1 MLAMNPADILHRL
14 EQKLHG
20 CDHADLGQ
28 FQIINLD
35 RVREGAGEQW
45 ERLKTKIFDV
55 SAHFIEKRIAD
66 EDVLVRCHEGFLVVF
81 DALDAA
87 AAEERVNAIS
97 TELNLFFL
105 GDEILRSLNIRS
117 RASRFETSQLHG
129 LMSGSLPIPPDA
141 APAEPAS
148 LSAEVEAEERPA
160 PRRVIDIDFR
170 RERTIAYRPVWD
182 STRQAMATQFVIP
195 RLTEKRTRQ
204 VFHGRAT
211 LRGRTEPRDHLEL
224 DRFTAH
230 AAMDAFRTAF
240 GKGRTVALCM
250 PVGIHTL
257 ALRSTRVALFEAL
270 TAIPM
275 DMRRYF
281 RLMVE
286 GITSGTPESTIRETL
301 GICHAFSPGVIV
313 SIEGEHPPFDRFN
326 GCNIA
331 MFVLDSGEPRWLHD
345 DRQRELAPE
354 RAVLR
359 AAAGLRASTCLTGIA
374 READITAATRLG
386 ARYFSGSIIADD
398 FPHPVIPHILTRE
411 DIRRRAAARHLV

>member
-1 MLAMNPADILHRL
+1 MLALNPADILHRL

-45 ERLKTKIFDV
+45 ERLKAKIFEV

-117 RASRFETSQLHG
+117 RATRCDTNQLRG
-129 LMSGSLPIPPDA
+129 MMSGSQPTSDA
-141 APAEPAS
+141 AGAEPAS
-148 LSAEVEAEERPA
+148 SSAEAEEAPA

-170 RERTIAYRPVWD
+170 RERSIAYRPVWD
-182 STRQAMATQFVIP
+182 STRQAVATQLVIP
-195 RLTEKRTRQ
+195 RLIEKRTRQ

-224 DRFTAH
+224 DRFTLH
-230 AAMDAFRTAF
+230 MAMDTFRAAF
-240 GKGRTVALCM
+240 GKGRTVALCL

-275 DMRRYF
+275 DTRRYF

-331 MFVLDSGEPRWLHD
+331 MFVLDSGDAHWLHD
-345 DRQRELAPE
+345 ERQRELTPE
-354 RAVLR
+354 RAALR
-359 AAAGLRASTCLTGIA
+359 AAAGLRASTCLTGIG
-374 READITAATRLG
+374 READIAAAIRLG
-386 ARYFSGSIIADD
+386 ARYFTGSIIADD

>member
-1 MLAMNPADILHRL
+1 MLALNPADILHRL

-45 ERLKTKIFDV
+45 ERLKAKIFEV

-117 RASRFETSQLHG
+117 RATRCDTSQLRG
-129 LMSGSLPIPPDA
+129 MMSGSQPTSGA
-141 APAEPAS
+141 AGAEPAS
-148 LSAEVEAEERPA
+148 SSKEAGSEEAPA

-170 RERTIAYRPVWD
+170 RERSIAYRPVWD
-182 STRQAMATQFVIP
+182 STRQAVATQLVIP
-195 RLTEKRTRQ
+195 RLIEKRTRQ

-224 DRFTAH
+224 DRFTLH
-230 AAMDAFRTAF
+230 TAMDAFRAAF
-240 GKGRTVALCM
+240 GKGRTVALCL

-331 MFVLDSGEPRWLHD
+331 MFVLDSGDARWLHD
-345 DRQRELAPE
+345 ERQRELTSE
-354 RAVLR
+354 RAALR

-374 READITAATRLG
+374 READIAAAIRLG
-386 ARYFSGSIIADD
+386 ARYFTGSIIADD

>member
-1 MLAMNPADILHRL
+1 MLALNPADILHRL

-45 ERLKTKIFDV
+45 ERLKAKIFEV

-117 RASRFETSQLHG
+117 RATRCDTNQLRG
-129 LMSGSLPIPPDA
+129 MMSGSQPTSDA
-141 APAEPAS
+141 AGAEPAS
-148 LSAEVEAEERPA
+148 SSAEAEEAPA

-170 RERTIAYRPVWD
+170 RERSIAYRPVWD
-182 STRQAMATQFVIP
+182 STRQAVATQLVIP
-195 RLTEKRTRQ
+195 RLIEKRTRQ

-224 DRFTAH
+224 DRFTLH
-230 AAMDAFRTAF
+230 TAMDAFRAAF
-240 GKGRTVALCM
+240 GKGRTVALCL

-275 DMRRYF
+275 EMRRYF

-326 GCNIA
+326 GCNIS
-331 MFVLDSGEPRWLHD
+331 MFVLDSGDARWLHD
-345 DRQRELAPE
+345 ERQRELTPE
-354 RAVLR
+354 RAALR
-359 AAAGLRASTCLTGIA
+359 AAAGLRASTCLTGIG
-374 READITAATRLG
+374 READIAAAIRLG
-386 ARYFSGSIIADD
+386 VRYLTGSIIADD

-411 DIRRRAAARHLV
+411 DIRRRAASRHLV

>member
-1 MLAMNPADILHRL
+1 MLALNPADILHRL

-45 ERLKTKIFDV
+45 ERLKAKIFEV

-87 AAEERVNAIS
+87 AAEDRVNAIS

-117 RASRFETSQLHG
+117 RATRCDTHQLRG
-129 LMSGSLPIPPDA
+129 MMSGAQPTSGA
-141 APAEPAS
+141 AGAEPAS
-148 LSAEVEAEERPA
+148 SSAEAGLEEAPA

-170 RERTIAYRPVWD
+170 RERSIAYRPVWD
-182 STRQAMATQFVIP
+182 STRQAVATQLVIP
-195 RLTEKRTRQ
+195 RLIEKRTRQ

-224 DRFTAH
+224 DRFTLH
-230 AAMDAFRTAF
+230 TAMDAFRAAF
-240 GKGRTVALCM
+240 GKGRTVALCL

-331 MFVLDSGEPRWLHD
+331 MFVLDSGDARWLHD
-345 DRQRELAPE
+345 ERQRELTPE
-354 RAVLR
+354 RAALR
-359 AAAGLRASTCLTGIA
+359 AAAGLRASTCLTGIG
-374 READITAATRLG
+374 READITAAIRLG
-386 ARYFSGSIIADD
+386 ARYFTGSIIADD